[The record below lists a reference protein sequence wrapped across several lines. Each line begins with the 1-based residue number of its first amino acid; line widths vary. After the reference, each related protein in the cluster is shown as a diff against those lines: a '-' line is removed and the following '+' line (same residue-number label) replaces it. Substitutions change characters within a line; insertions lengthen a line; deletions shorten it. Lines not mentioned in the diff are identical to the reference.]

1 MTKEEVKQYIKD
13 NLTYTFSKS
22 YGDYNNIEITLSLYI
37 EDEELD
43 NETVFLTEG
52 V

>member
-13 NLTYTFSKS
+13 NLTFTLTKS
-22 YGDYNNIEITLSLYI
+22 YGDYNTIEITLSLYI
-37 EDEELD
+37 EDEKLGD
-43 NETVFLTEG
+43 ETVFLTEG